1 VGTRNGRTLE
11 AIAALG
17 LSVAIAIGAA
27 AQSRRPVT
35 AKVIGAEPNAMIFVD
50 DIRFGRADATGTYV
64 VSIPGPGPH
73 TVLVRQLGFVD
84 STHPVVFSAARQVSI
99 QPKKLPL
106 KETADVQRQR
116 GEYLLA
122 DGKFAE
128 AISQF
133 QAAIDAKKGDFPRA
147 QVGLARALYGLK
159 RFDDASNVTGQVLET
174 NPKDI
179 EARTVFASAYRDR
192 GLYEEAV
199 AEYRKAIALAPGKT
213 PEAQTGLAVALDE
226 LGDHASAVEELLK
239 GIAQN
244 LDADPVLYHLLGAYY
259 EKLDR
264 RSDAIA
270 AYNRFLELAPTHNL
284 APAVRS
290 VLERFQIDDPNQEDE
305 GDVNPYAPPS

>member
-1 VGTRNGRTLE
+1 V
-11 AIAALG
+11 AIG
-17 LSVAIAIGAA
+17 LSAAIAIGAA

-35 AKVIGAEPNAMIFVD
+35 AKVIGAEPNAIVFVD
-50 DIRFGRADATGTYV
+50 EIRFGRADSTGTFL
-64 VSIPGPGPH
+64 VSIPGPGTH
-73 TVLVRQLGFVD
+73 TVLVRQVGFVD
-84 STHPVVFSAARQVSI
+84 SPHSVAFSAARQVPV

-106 KETADVQRQR
+106 KDPAELSRQR
-116 GEYLLA
+116 GESLLV
-122 DGKFAE
+122 DGKYVDAV
-128 AISQF
+128 AQF

-147 QVGLARALYGLK
+147 QVGLARALYGMK
-159 RFDDASNVTGQVLET
+159 RFDDASSVTGQVLEA

-192 GLYEEAV
+192 GFYEEAI
-199 AEYRKAIALAPGKT
+199 AEYRKAIALAPGRT

-226 LGDHASAVEELLK
+226 LGDPAGAVEELLK

-264 RSDAIA
+264 RADAVA
-270 AYNRFLELAPTHNL
+270 AYNRFLVLAPTHTL

-290 VLERFQIDDPNQEDE
+290 ILERFQMGDQGEEDE
-305 GDVNPYAPPS
+305 SDVNPYAPPS